1 MSRVARF
8 LFLSKGN
15 ISKEEAKELARAE
28 CARRGVAW
36 QEPIRVHRDFGDWEV
51 WTHSGYRGGNVI
63 ITVDRGTG
71 AIRAFSGPTPR

>member
-15 ISKEEAKELARAE
+15 ISKHEAKELARAE
-28 CARRGVAW
+28 CARRGLTW
-36 QEPIRVHRDFGDWEV
+36 EEPVWVHRDFGNWTV
-51 WTHSGYRGGNVI
+51 WTCADHRGGNLI

-71 AIRAFSGPTPR
+71 AIKAFSGPSPR

>member
-36 QEPIRVHRDFGDWEV
+36 QEPSRVQ
-51 WTHSGYRGGNVI
+51 
-63 ITVDRGTG
+63 GTG
-71 AIRAFSGPTPR
+71 KYGLTPVTAAAM